1 MKDLNLTYYRC
12 CEGSTLLFF
21 LLILSSRL
29 LFLNS
34 KSRSSDFELL
44 LSISTNKLMKYQIR
58 LNTVIKKISEIRVS
72 SFKQRRILARWSAS
86 LYRSQR
92 LNRTGSS
99 TIALEELVSLA
110 PTHRSELILSRG
122 SCSQLCPIW
131 CLLREHLCFHR
142 GRSNFPRSH
151 LWSWQQNL
159 PFWSSWRLVGSMW
172 CSRPTLSRWSRWQMW
187 RRCPRW

>member
-1 MKDLNLTYYRC
+1 MIRSGEGSDSIFFGGLSSILLMKDLNLTCYRC

-21 LLILSSRL
+21 LLVFSSKL

-58 LNTVIKKISEIRVS
+58 LNTVKKISEIRIS

-86 LYRSQR
+86 LCRSQR

-99 TIALEELVSLA
+99 TIALEELASLA
-110 PTHRSELILSRG
+110 PTHRSKLIIARG

-131 CLLREHLCFHR
+131 CLLR
-142 GRSNFPRSH
+142 
-151 LWSWQQNL
+151 
-159 PFWSSWRLVGSMW
+159 
-172 CSRPTLSRWSRWQMW
+172 
-187 RRCPRW
+187 